1 MVRMQ
6 LILVFALAA
15 LLGAAM
21 ARPDNQEPMS
31 DAVPAVALSDVA
43 DVGGQ
48 HAEEGERPARWLWG
62 GWGGGWGGGWNGGW
76 GGGWRVSYRPWG
88 YGYRSYWW

>member
-1 MVRMQ
+1 MAQ
-6 LILVFALAA
+6 PEEQPIAL
-15 LLGAAM
+15 
-21 ARPDNQEPMS
+21 E
-31 DAVPAVALSDVA
+31 DVA

-62 GWGGGWGGGWNGGW
+62 GWGGGWHGGW

-88 YGYRSYWW
+88 YGYRSYW